1 MHVKTISTSVSTA
14 ITLGAGSYGD
24 KLTITPTGAV
34 VLPTYS
40 GAAAIT
46 APATLPLAHL
56 LNLGGILAGSGAYG
70 FTGNGGPGGVGV
82 DLAASGKLTNHGD
95 IFGGAGGESYYHN
108 GGPGGAGV
116 ALGPTGTVLNAGDIK
131 GGHGGY
137 VDLGYGGNGGA
148 GAVVNGG
155 TLVTSGGI
163 VGGNGGSGRMQ
174 TEGELGGVGVS
185 LQQGEVINSG
195 SIFGGTGR
203 YGGAGVLI
211 NGGTLVTSGTIVG
224 GAVGRD
230 DDSNTPSAGDAVQFG
245 PAVGTLVVNPG
256 AVFNG
261 DIAADPAVNDTLE
274 VAGKANG
281 TLSGLG
287 STVTGFTTI
296 TEDAS
301 AHWTFSGSISGKG
314 TLDIGTKAQLT
325 LHGTVSIASIAF
337 AAPGASTLTLETAKA
352 VTSIFSGF
360 GPGDIIDLPTIQANA
375 LTFQQ
380 NTLTLLNSNNQV
392 VDTLLFANGLTQQD
406 FGLAAAGTG
415 TEILYAG
422 PDVPWTSASING
434 GISTLDHPMP
444 EALLHLG
451 APPSGT
457 D

>member
-137 VDLGYGGNGGA
+137 VDLG
-148 GAVVNGG
+148 
-155 TLVTSGGI
+155 
-163 VGGNGGSGRMQ
+163 
-174 TEGELGGVGVS
+174 
-185 LQQGEVINSG
+185 
-195 SIFGGTGR
+195 

-415 TEILYAG
+415 TEIFYAG

-434 GISTLDHPMP
+434 GISTLNHPMP

-451 APPSGT
+451 APPSGAH
-457 D
+457 

>member
-1 MHVKTISTSVSTA
+1 VRSYCPPKAAPRPSPRLPRSPWRIFSIS
-14 ITLGAGSYGD
+14 
-24 KLTITPTGAV
+24 AV
-34 VLPTYS
+34 FW
-40 GAAAIT
+40 
-46 APATLPLAHL
+46 
-56 LNLGGILAGSGAYG
+56 AGSGAYG
-70 FTGNGGPGGVGV
+70 FTGNGSPGG
-82 DLAASGKLTNHGD
+82 DLAAAGKIVNRGN
-95 IFGGAGGESYYHN
+95 IFGGQGGGSYYHS
-108 GGPGGAGV
+108 GGLGGAGV
-116 ALGPTGTVLNAGDIK
+116 VLGRTGTLRNTGDIK

-148 GAVVNGG
+148 GMVV
-155 TLVTSGGI
+155 
-163 VGGNGGSGRMQ
+163 
-174 TEGELGGVGVS
+174 
-185 LQQGEVINSG
+185 
-195 SIFGGTGR
+195 
-203 YGGAGVLI
+203 

-337 AAPGASTLTLETAKA
+337 AAPGAGTLTLETAKA
-352 VTSIFSGF
+352 VTSIFSRF

-380 NTLTLLNSNNQV
+380 NALTLLNSNNQV

-444 EALLHLG
+444 EALLNLG
-451 APPSGT
+451 APPSGAH
-457 D
+457 